1 MAEGMTGICGRKVAV
16 RSLTIWPDSHH
27 PVSDRIALPVMTND
41 MARRQDCGR
50 RAIGQLV
57 ELTVVT
63 VMGVLSSTLLPA
75 PGLTAVT
82 LSVSLPTE
90 VILSALTPLLV
101 SFCR

>member
-1 MAEGMTGICGRKVAV
+1 MTGICGRKVGV
-16 RSLTIWPDSHH
+16 RSLTVWPDSHH
-27 PVSDRIALPVMTND
+27 PVSDRIALPGMTND
-41 MARRQDCGR
+41 MAWRQDCGR
-50 RAIGQLV
+50 RGHRSQLV

-82 LSVSLPTE
+82 LSVSFPTE